1 MLIQLARTYLAPY
14 KLALTVVVLLQ
25 FVGTLGALY
34 LPKLNADIIDKGVIT
49 GDTGYIVRT
58 GAVMLVVALVQVVC
72 SVGAVWFGARSA
84 MGFGR
89 DVRAAIFH
97 RVGSFSQRE
106 VQDFG
111 APSLITRETNDV
123 QQVQML
129 VLMSCTLM
137 VMAPIMMVGGIVM
150 AMHVDVGLS
159 WLIVV
164 TVPVLAGAMGLII
177 TRMVPSF
184 RMMQTRIDEVN
195 RLLREQISG
204 VRVVRAFVREERET
218 ERFAEANQE
227 LTDVATRAGRYLAAM
242 FPTVMLVANIASVAV
257 LWFGGHRVD
266 SGAMQVGALT
276 AYLAYLMQIVM
287 AVMMGT
293 FMMMMLPRAAV
304 CADRVQEVLDTDTSV
319 PSPADPVTDLPLRG
333 TLELD
338 GVELTYPGADE
349 PVLREVTFRAEPGQ
363 TVAVIGS
370 TGAGKS
376 TLVNLVP
383 RLFDVTGGQLRVG
396 GVDVRR
402 LAPERLWSVI
412 GLVPQRAYLFSGTV
426 RSNLLHGKPDATE
439 DELWAALEIAQAAD
453 FVREMAGGSGG
464 LDAVIAQGGTNV
476 SGGQRQRLAI
486 ARAVV
491 KQPDIYLF
499 DDSFSALDLATDARL
514 RAALRPVTRDATV
527 LIVAQRVSTIRDADL
542 ILVLE
547 DGAIIGRGTHHELLE
562 TSATYREIVA
572 SQLSAEE
579 AA

>member
-1 MLIQLARTYLAPY
+1 MLIKLVRNFLAAYRGP
-14 KLALTVVVLLQ
+14 LTVVVGLQ
-25 FVGTLGALY
+25 FIGTVMALY
-34 LPKLNADIIDKGVIT
+34 LPSLNADIIDKGVIT
-49 GDTGYIVRT
+49 GDTGYIMRI
-58 GAVMLVVALVQVVC
+58 GAVMLVVALVQILC
-72 SVGAVWFGARSA
+72 SVGAVWYGARTA

-97 RVGSFSQRE
+97 RVGMFSQRE
-106 VQDFG
+106 VQHFG

-150 AMHVDVGLS
+150 AIHVDVGLS
-159 WLIVV
+159 WLVAV
-164 TVPVLAGAMGLII
+164 TVPVLALALSVIV

-184 RMMQTRIDEVN
+184 RKMQSRIDEVN
-195 RLLREQISG
+195 RLLREQITG
-204 VRVVRAFVREERET
+204 VRVVRAFVREPLET
-218 ERFAEANQE
+218 ERFSDANAD
-227 LTDVATRAGRYLAAM
+227 LTAVATRTGRYQALM
-242 FPTVMLVANIASVAV
+242 FPTVMLVANVASVGV

-276 AYLAYLMQIVM
+276 AYLSYLMQIVM
-287 AVMMGT
+287 SVMMGT
-293 FMMMMLPRAAV
+293 FMMMMIPRSAV
-304 CADRVQEVLDTDTSV
+304 CADRIMEVLQTTTSV
-319 PSPADPVTDLPLRG
+319 PTPDDAVTDLPERG
-333 TLELD
+333 TLRLD
-338 GVELTYPGADE
+338 RVEFSYPGADQ
-349 PVLREVTFRAEPGQ
+349 PVLRDLTFDAEPGQ

-383 RLFDVTGGQLRVG
+383 RLFDVTGGTLAVG

-402 LAPERLWSVI
+402 LEPELLWSKL
-412 GLVPQRAYLFSGTV
+412 GLVPQKAYLFSGTV
-426 RSNLLHGKPDATE
+426 RSNLLHGKPDATDE
-439 DELWAALEIAQAAD
+439 ELWEALRISQADD
-453 FVREMAGGSGG
+453 FVRAMPEG
-464 LDAVIAQGGTNV
+464 LDAPIAQGGTNV

-491 KQPDIYLF
+491 RRPQIYLF

-527 LIVAQRVSTIRDADL
+527 VIVAQRVSTIRDADV

-547 DGAIIGRGTHHELLE
+547 DGVVVGRGRHHDLLE
-562 TSATYREIVA
+562 TCETYQEIVA

>member
-1 MLIQLARTYLAPY
+1 MLITLVRRFLATYKRPLAV
-14 KLALTVVVLLQ
+14 VVVLQ
-25 FVGTLGALY
+25 FIGTMMALY
-34 LPKLNADIIDKGVIT
+34 LPSLNADIIDNGVVT
-49 GDTGYIVRT
+49 GDTGYIVRI
-58 GAVMLVVALVQVVC
+58 GALMLGVALVQVVC
-72 SVGAVWFGARSA
+72 SVGAVWFGARTA
-84 MGFGR
+84 MSFGR
-89 DVRAAIFH
+89 DVRAAIFQ
-97 RVGSFSQRE
+97 RVGTFSQRE
-106 VQDFG
+106 VQQFG

-137 VMAPIMMVGGIVM
+137 VMAPIMMVGGIV
-150 AMHVDVGLS
+150 AAIREDLGLS

-164 TVPVLAGAMGLII
+164 TVPVLAISMGFII

-184 RMMQTRIDEVN
+184 RLMQSRIDEVN

-204 VRVVRAFVREERET
+204 VRVVRAFVREPVET
-218 ERFAEANQE
+218 RRFKAANSD
-227 LTDVATRAGRYLAAM
+227 LTAVATRAGRWQAAM
-242 FPTVMLVANIASVAV
+242 FPTVMLVANVASVGV
-257 LWFGGHRVD
+257 LWFGGHRVA
-266 SGAMQVGALT
+266 SGEMQIGALT

-287 AVMMGT
+287 SVMMGT
-293 FMMMMLPRAAV
+293 FMMMMIPRSAV
-304 CADRVQEVLDTDTSV
+304 CADRVMEVLHTTTSV
-319 PSPADPVTDLPLRG
+319 PPHEDQVTTLARRGSLR
-333 TLELD
+333 LD
-338 GVELTYPGADE
+338 GVEFSYPGADL
-349 PVLREVTFRAEPGQ
+349 PVLRDVSFEAQPGQ

-383 RLFDVTGGQLRVG
+383 RLFDVTAGAVEID

-402 LAPERLWSVI
+402 LEPQLLWSMI

-426 RSNLLHGKPDATE
+426 RSNLLHGKPDATD
-439 DELWAALEIAQAAD
+439 DELWGALEIAQADD
-453 FVREMAGGSGG
+453 FVRAMPEG
-464 LDAVIAQGGTNV
+464 LDAPITQGGTNV

-491 KQPDIYLF
+491 RRPEIYLF

-514 RAALRPVTRDATV
+514 RAALRPVTRESTV

-547 DGAIIGRGTHHELLE
+547 DGVIVGRGTHHELLE
-562 TSATYREIVA
+562 TSATYQEIVE